1 MKRPKISNV
10 FNSWNTG
17 TGFRTFQNN
26 KTHLLLVLLGNVVKL
41 DFQKYVD
48 YDKYYNKQQYWN
60 TVLYYG
66 KKMSENDILRVQIM
80 HLLKQEV

>member
-26 KTHLLLVLLGNVVKL
+26 KTHLLLLGNVVKL
-41 DFQKYVD
+41 DFQKYVG
-48 YDKYYNKQQYWN
+48 YDKSYNKQQYWN
-60 TVLYYG
+60 TVLYSA
-66 KKMSENDILRVQIM
+66 KQMSENDILGVQIM
-80 HLLKQEV
+80 HLPKQEV